1 MNALLLAALLLA
13 EPTDGALQA
22 ASPAPE
28 AIAVAPVVR
37 PLSVPAPIVDADARP
52 ERGTFRVTLGG
63 GGVSGLNGV
72 SPTVLVG
79 LEVTPWKHVGLR
91 GGMGMVAATGGGAW
105 SSAELSAAVVYHA
118 LPGAFLDPWVAAGA
132 QFGVL
137 SLYREPAGGAPL
149 SFATNGGGPIPP
161 AESVG
166 GRGPVDAYVSPE
178 LQLGVTT
185 RLRGRLAL
193 DVGVRYLSLS
203 YKGDTRNAFSGLV
216 TLCTP
221 F

>member
-13 EPTDGALQA
+13 EPTDGALDA
-22 ASPAPE
+22 LAPTPE
-28 AIAVAPVVR
+28 AIAVAPVAR
-37 PLSVPAPIVDADARP
+37 PLVVPSPIIDADARP
-52 ERGTFRVTLGG
+52 ERGLFRVTLGG
-63 GGVSGLNGV
+63 GGVSGMAGV

-79 LEVTPWKHVGLR
+79 LEINPWRHVGLR

-118 LPGAFLDPWVAAGA
+118 LPGAFLDPWIAAGA

-137 SLYREPAGGAPL
+137 SLYRESGGPPRA
-149 SFATNGGGPIPP
+149 SFATNGGGAIPP
-161 AESVG
+161 PDSVS
-166 GRGPVDAYVSPE
+166 GRGPVNSYASPE
-178 LQLGVTT
+178 VQVGVNT
-185 RLRGRLAL
+185 RLRGRLSL
-193 DVGVRYLSLS
+193 DVGVRYLSLT